1 MRRSG
6 FGASADPTLALGVD
20 AATDG
25 TAAEDAVVDFDAHA
39 PAATEMA
46 ATNKGRR

>member
-6 FGASADPTLALGVD
+6 FGASADPTLALGVE
-20 AATDG
+20 AAAG
-25 TAAEDAVVDFDAHA
+25 TAAEDVVVDFDAHA